1 MANSSAAQPTQRAK
15 VYQFPDLRTA
25 TAPGDLSMLL
35 ERLTTVERQQEEMRL
50 RQTSTALTT
59 VLTNLVHNAFLF
71 EYGNLSNLDMV
82 DVSIVVSP
90 RSVNVSNL
98 KHFYTA
104 TATRGPSLV
113 VNARDEE
120 EEPTTNSVDKNVE
133 LNEAISDGVPLSR
146 LLSVVAVVLSAFSIA
161 SLATWLIGNIPLI
174 HPVMSLMSL
183 VAAPFIYLM
192 GRATQ
197 SARR

>member
-25 TAPGDLSMLL
+25 SAPGDLSMLL

-71 EYGNLSNLDMV
+71 
-82 DVSIVVSP
+82 
-90 RSVNVSNL
+90 
-98 KHFYTA
+98 
-104 TATRGPSLV
+104 
-113 VNARDEE
+113 
-120 EEPTTNSVDKNVE
+120 E